1 MANNFGDGVT
11 VQRTGTA
18 EWKVYD
24 NGVLVGTHTKRVTA
38 HAQATGLSATG
49 SHSQRYPGTAK
60 AEVQV
65 ITLTSFTGT
74 DSFTVTVNEGG
85 LATTTAPFVR
95 GTNAAASD
103 LQTALRTAT
112 GDAGLLVTGDTDE
125 GPFTVT
131 FIETTAQPELT
142 VTGTGCTGAVTVT
155 TRGGGGPAS

>member
-1 MANNFGDGVT
+1 MANNFGDNVR

-65 ITLTSFTGT
+65 ITMTSFAGT
-74 DSFTVTVNEGG
+74 DSFTVTVNEGNTA
-85 LATTTAPFVR
+85 ATTAAFVR
-95 GTNAAASD
+95 GTNAAAAD

-112 GDAGLLVTGDTDE
+112 GDSGLTVSGTTDE
-125 GPFTVT
+125 GPYTIT
-131 FIETTAQPELT
+131 FAETTVQPELT
-142 VTGTGCTGAVTVT
+142 VTGTDCSGAVTVT